1 MSSARS
7 VSDATASPFNLSIPP
22 SNAIAK
28 PLSPEGITSTDLYL
42 KHFAYAKLGDFAT
55 EEFSAAAQRR
65 SALFTNQRYNSN
77 MWSTLS
83 REALLTLRRDSQV
96 SSSAEA
102 SKRLHSPCLTIPRSH
117 VAAASGTQTLHLPP
131 GPRHAPPPRL
141 SLQDRA
147 VLPAPHPLCSVLPLT
162 PPTPANVAI
171 EMAKRAEE
179 SMCGSAPYNIGI
191 GIYVKI
197 PQMHGPSSSSS
208 ESPLPPPSQNNYT
221 PRASHPSLPQL
232 SPNSSPVKVDDS
244 EAINS
249 DLDDSDPDN
258 AQEEIEGGT
267 ADWSSHP
274 CPGSMFH

>member
-7 VSDATASPFNLSIPP
+7 VSDATASPFNSSIPP

-28 PLSPEGITSTDLYL
+28 PLSPKGIT
-42 KHFAYAKLGDFAT
+42 T
-55 EEFSAAAQRR
+55 EEFSAAAQRH
-65 SALFTNQRYNSN
+65 SALFANQRYNLN

-117 VAAASGTQTLHLPP
+117 AATASGTQTLHLPP

-171 EMAKRAEE
+171 KMAKRAEE
-179 SMCGSAPYNIGI
+179 SIAPYNIGI
-191 GIYVKI
+191 GIYIKI

-232 SPNSSPVKVDDS
+232 SPNSSPAKVDDS

-258 AQEEIEGGT
+258 AQEGIEGGT
-267 ADWSSHP
+267 VDWSSHP
-274 CPGSMFH
+274 CPGSMFHQ